1 MGQRVAVGR
10 TGQDS
15 DGCLSHRLLSSHA
28 ARPHTQTTPPAQRS
42 TNPGQDSNIASVDGG
57 SHPKRAVP
65 PTSHLTVDGK
75 PHGPSV
81 QICGR
86 QPAEGITIS
95 GTPRFPVVTRMA
107 SAASCSRVRV
117 NAGVGSGRTRP
128 LPDSVRRRSV
138 VVGLLAISVH
148 CLLFLFHR
156 AASWAELTIW
166 SMTLAGGA
174 PARSDTVT
182 KISDVGTMPEAAGP
196 VSTATVSAWNLAFAV
211 EKVKRTW

>member
-15 DGCLSHRLLSSHA
+15 DGYLSHRLLSSHA

-117 NAGVGSGRTRP
+117 NAGAGSGRTRP

-138 VVGLLAISVH
+138 VVGFVSHFGSLLAISISSGRQ
-148 CLLFLFHR
+148 L
-156 AASWAELTIW
+156 
-166 SMTLAGGA
+166 GGA
-174 PARSDTVT
+174 DDLVDDTCRR
-182 KISDVGTMPEAAGP
+182 GT
-196 VSTATVSAWNLAFAV
+196 
-211 EKVKRTW
+211 RQI